1 RPRNSCRQK
10 RSDCC
15 DLIPRKLLRAVKLVV
30 ALQIDPELR
39 RGPEVLR
46 ETQCGVRGNPPLSV
60 HDLVDPP
67 QRNPDRDGEPVLRD
81 PEAPDEILH
90 EALPWVS
97 PPPPV
102 QRRSTR
108 SRCATGR

>member
-1 RPRNSCRQK
+1 AALPIWQ

-15 DLIPRKLLRAVKLVV
+15 ELIPRRLLRAVKLVV

-67 QRNPDRDGEPVLRD
+67 QRNPDRDGELVLCHAD
-81 PEAPDEILH
+81 ALDELLH
-90 EALPWVS
+90 EDLPWVS
-97 PPPPV
+97 PTTPL